1 MWISAYFGHL
11 VCEVY
16 RQWFG
21 QFHRVLDNQNTNVI
35 LGTNWNSVVD
45 FNAMGVQ
52 GNSSIALNAFTQEK
66 AKATRE
72 KSTQLTKAN

>member
-16 RQWFG
+16 RQLFG
-21 QFHRVLDNQNTNVI
+21 QFHCVLDNQNTNLI

-45 FNAMGVQ
+45 FNAMRVQ